1 MIIGIIGLGTVGR
14 AMCSLFEPY
23 AEIVAYDAAN
33 SDDYPRD
40 ELARCDFAIICVDT
54 PMAADGSCDTSNVEV
69 AVAAVP
75 VDKILIRSTIA
86 PGTTDRL
93 LAETGKEICFSPEFL
108 GERTY
113 ADAGWGG
120 RAEDVPFLVVGGVP
134 ATRTWFLDRLVA
146 IFGPTRTYFQC
157 TAIEAEVIKYMENAF
172 LATKVAFVNEFYE
185 ICRAVGAE
193 WHTVREGWLLDPRI
207 GRSHSAV
214 FADRR
219 GFDGKCLPKD
229 MRAIVAAS
237 TSAGYRPHLL
247 AEVLESNERYRHPDG
262 RNFLDGPTLAA
273 LEFDYRS
280 VGRPALMASDR
291 PAPSPDATG
300 GPASS

>member
-14 AMCSLFEPY
+14 AMCHLFDPY
-23 AEIVAYDAAN
+23 AEIVTYDVTTGK
-33 SDDYPRD
+33 DYPKD
-40 ELARCDFAIICVDT
+40 ELAGCDFAVICVDT
-54 PMAADGSCDTSNVEV
+54 PTGADGSCDTTNVEA

-75 VDKILIRSTIA
+75 LDKILIRSTIA

-93 LAETGKEICFSPEFL
+93 VAETGKEICFSPEYL
-108 GERTY
+108 GEHTY
-113 ADAGWGG
+113 ADTGWGG
-120 RAEDVPFLVVGGVP
+120 RAEDVPFLVIGGVP

-146 IFGPTRTYFQC
+146 LLGPARTYFQC

-214 FADRR
+214 FVDRR
-219 GFDGKCLPKD
+219 GFGAKCLPKD
-229 MRAIVAAS
+229 LRAIVAAS
-237 TSAGYRPHLL
+237 TSAGYRPELL
-247 AEVLESNERYRHPDG
+247 AEVLESNERHRHP
-262 RNFLDGPTLAA
+262 A
-273 LEFDYRS
+273 
-280 VGRPALMASDR
+280 
-291 PAPSPDATG
+291 
-300 GPASS
+300 